1 MPHHAYMSYGQTST
15 AGLAYP
21 TAASPNII
29 ALAELFATLKHT
41 LTTLSVMFGGI
52 GNQTEKLVSLGPATK
67 AAEQVH

>member
-1 MPHHAYMSYGQTST
+1 MSHRAYMSYDQTK

-21 TAASPNII
+21 TASPNII